1 MAIAQTKKKKRKII
15 GLWGWLGHPQEPWGG
30 STGGGPATLKFL
42 KIFFTFLF
50 FYFYFFKILINF
62 FIFLLG

>member
-1 MAIAQTKKKKRKII
+1 MAIAQTKKKKRKIV

-42 KIFFTFLF
+42 KIFFTFLLF
-50 FYFYFFKILINF
+50 
-62 FIFLLG
+62 